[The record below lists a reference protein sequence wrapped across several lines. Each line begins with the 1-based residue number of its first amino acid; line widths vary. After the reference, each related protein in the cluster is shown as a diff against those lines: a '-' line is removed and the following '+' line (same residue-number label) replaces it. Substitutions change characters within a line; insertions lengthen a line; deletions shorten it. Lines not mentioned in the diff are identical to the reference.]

1 MRRGVLLLSGLSGLG
16 LVGAV
21 TACELL
27 VGIKQK
33 TEVETSDASTED
45 PSAPCSEQPTGYL
58 FCDDFDSEPEA
69 GSDWLW
75 DISMSGGSVALDTSQ
90 SKTPPNSALFTV
102 PSPPASGQLGQHVG
116 SPPGG
121 YRLAF
126 DLRVDVTDFGSIPQV
141 GVAQVY
147 RDSSEDE
154 LSVNYVLGPGAQ
166 CNAQFFEGTTGTQ
179 TGVMLALPPLQTWT
193 RIVLVYD
200 PDQGVTIIE
209 DGTTIGTSAA
219 AAHGPAGSTSIIV
232 GAVYSNPP
240 GSALTLEIDDVV
252 MRAQ

>member
-1 MRRGVLLLSGLSGLG
+1 MRRVALSLAGLG

-21 TACELL
+21 GCELL

-33 TEVETSDASTED
+33 TEVETTDASTED
-45 PSAPCSEQPTGYL
+45 PSAPCSQQPSGYL

-90 SKTPPNSALFTV
+90 YKTPPSSALFTA

-116 SPPGG
+116 SPPNG

-126 DLRVDVTDFGSIPQV
+126 DLRVDVTDLDSVPQL

-147 RDSSEDE
+147 RDSSNDE
-154 LSVNYVLGPGAQ
+154 LSVNYVLGPGPQ
-166 CNAQFFEGTTGTQ
+166 CAAQFFEGTSGTQ
-179 TGVMLALPPLQTWT
+179 TEVSLALPPLQTWT

-200 PDQGVTIIE
+200 ADQGVTVIE
-209 DGTTIGTSAA
+209 DGKTIGASPA
-219 AAHGPAGSTSIIV
+219 AAHGPPGSTSIIV

-240 GSALTLEIDDVV
+240 GSAATVEIDDVV
-252 MRAQ
+252 MRAE